1 MKIARS
7 LPPRPREDSS
17 VLARARDARG
27 SGALSAPHRAP
38 LHSLRA
44 EQSRGYGE
52 EEEPRSKGEP
62 RRHKPSCAIR
72 TALGPGRWGQGDENS
87 GVILLR
93 SDMHRDGLCRCPP
106 NQRRL
111 LILCLFSDGLV
122 PPGSS
127 ILLARTRQEATGV
140 PTAIVADPR

>member
-52 EEEPRSKGEP
+52 EEEPQVE
-62 RRHKPSCAIR
+62 RRTTTSN
-72 TALGPGRWGQGDENS
+72 TQ
-87 GVILLR
+87 
-93 SDMHRDGLCRCPP
+93 LCYQNR
-106 NQRRL
+106 
-111 LILCLFSDGLV
+111 
-122 PPGSS
+122 PGS
-127 ILLARTRQEATGV
+127 REVG
-140 PTAIVADPR
+140 PR